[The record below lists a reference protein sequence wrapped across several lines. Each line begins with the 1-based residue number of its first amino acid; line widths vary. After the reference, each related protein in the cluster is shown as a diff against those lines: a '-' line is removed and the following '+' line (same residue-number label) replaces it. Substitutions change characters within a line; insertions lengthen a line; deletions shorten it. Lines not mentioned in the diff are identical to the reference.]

1 MMQKELKASLV
12 VAYERL
18 DKVTA
23 NGDQVVAKRR
33 FAGLRSD
40 LAQDVMAAI
49 GAAIGNVIEGAYLH
63 TEVSREYIVLN

>member
-1 MMQKELKASLV
+1 MTQKELKASLV

-40 LAQDVMAAI
+40 LAPEVMAAI
-49 GAAIGNVIEGAYLH
+49 GTAIGNVIEGAYLH